1 MLKGS
6 DSLYMNIHEAALVD
20 FPAMH
25 LDLDPS
31 TLTFRSWLTP
41 LPTAPRLLSAS
52 RSAPLA
58 RGHDRR

>member
-41 LPTAPRLLSAS
+41 LPDGTKAVVGLPFRTPGAWS
-52 RSAPLA
+52 
-58 RGHDRR
+58 